1 MVKRKSSFVTWLGYV
16 VRGINICQLI
26 GVIIAIYVVDKE
38 DLENDWKYYPKK
50 PLISDIHFDVVF
62 GIWIFTLLTG
72 LLHNLLFDIGEA
84 KGLLWVL
91 KISIGIGIIKE
102 IVSFSHN
109 FVPTYYHECVFLI
122 FQVEIVSAL
131 AILISTIQAE
141 DGISVKYLTGPI
153 LKLLFDLVE
162 IFLLA
167 CHIKTFVEQRRRII
181 LPTHETV
188 DL

>member
-84 KGLLWVL
+84 KGLLGLL

-102 IVSFSHN
+102 IVRFSLG
-109 FVPTYYHECVFLI
+109 FVFPN
-122 FQVEIVSAL
+122 
-131 AILISTIQAE
+131 
-141 DGISVKYLTGPI
+141 
-153 LKLLFDLVE
+153 
-162 IFLLA
+162 
-167 CHIKTFVEQRRRII
+167 
-181 LPTHETV
+181 
-188 DL
+188 

>member
-84 KGLLWVL
+84 KGLLGLL
-91 KISIGIGIIKE
+91 KISIGIGIVKE
-102 IVSFSHN
+102 IVTFSHD
-109 FVPTYYHECVFLI
+109 F
-122 FQVEIVSAL
+122 
-131 AILISTIQAE
+131 
-141 DGISVKYLTGPI
+141 
-153 LKLLFDLVE
+153 
-162 IFLLA
+162 
-167 CHIKTFVEQRRRII
+167 II
-181 LPTHETV
+181 LNFLES
-188 DL
+188 